1 MSIKNIKRSL
11 FAIMALMCFAGTSAQ
26 VAFEKGKLYHI
37 YANGNKD
44 NVVYEM
50 KDKAVGVWTD
60 ECGICHER
68 KPCTN
73 LHHDW
78 KKEGGAE

>member
-11 FAIMALMCFAGTSAQ
+11 FAFMALMCFAGTSAQ

-50 KDKAVGVWTD
+50 KDKAVGLTD
-60 ECGICHER
+60 FEKDNAAQFWI
-68 KPCTN
+68 
-73 LHHDW
+73 L
-78 KKEGGAE
+78 